1 MSVKLEPHNVTGY
14 GAVTEEFKT
23 KNRTALIRPTGT
35 GKSFVVLKLIE
46 DNEGKKVIYLAPSRP
61 ILQQLRNNMKQN
73 GIKYK
78 DANNKK
84 LVEEYTYQK
93 LLSMLKNDELQLEA
107 DYIILDE
114 FHHCGAPEWGLA
126 VEELLRQNPNAK
138 VLGLSATPIRYF
150 DETIRDMAEEL
161 FGNNIADEMNIA
173 EAIEQGILKEPV
185 YTTGIYDATEIM
197 REYEEKVD
205 KCRDEEKKKVAK
217 EYLKDLRSALDTT
230 VQGLPELLAN
240 SMTNSEG
247 KYVVFC
253 KNIEDMQKKMAE
265 AQKMFGKVNSQME
278 IYSVSS
284 KKYDDEG
291 NEIEISETE
300 NTRQLKKFEKSP
312 ENGKLKLLFSVDML
326 SEGWHYLGLDGVVMM
341 RPTSSPTLFAQQ
353 LGRGLSI
360 GGDKQPIII
369 DLVNNADSIRVIE
382 NFYREFGNG
391 DKKSHSVLSGIKI
404 SREMRDATEIIKK
417 VDSLIQRKEYL
428 TYEEKLELMLD
439 YIKSIEGTDE
449 KFTTDSQY
457 KGYNLGHMR
466 ANLRANYWNG
476 ALKIDDELL
485 QKFIEAGII
494 IEKPERIRTTLQE
507 KYDFL
512 ISMIGK
518 SEEELKDAKMESG
531 LSYMD
536 ARSWIQHQYNSGKLE
551 LEPEQIKVLKD
562 NGILNLSTNEI
573 KGLESKYGI
582 SSRDVK
588 KISNEYGDIDEF
600 MEKFK
605 RGEVDYEFLSGT
617 YVGARDIIVSE
628 KDLTVG
634 QKKAYV
640 DLAYRIFGLGNE
652 DKNIKRIIDI
662 DQLDK
667 RIQNLRDRDKE
678 IIIKRFGLDGK
689 MYSCDEI
696 GNLFGITGGAVSNY
710 TPKILRQ
717 IGYSHRNRHNKVLI
731 WDNDMQK
738 INDRVDKLKEE
749 EKMVDSFE
757 KLLIYLN
764 EQEEYSN
771 INAEEIAKL
780 DLDLSDEQIKILQ
793 LYYENTSCDKENVEL
808 YLENF
813 YRDNLE
819 KHLNEKYNLA
829 VSKRYHEKFMEIYS
843 ELEEDYM
850 ENEDIF
856 NPDSII
862 TGKIIKDISI
872 EDIEKEIERH
882 DVDVNAFS
890 ISTLGKAAIRQAD
903 AEYIYKIFQMT
914 DVNRKEFKEALKN
927 IKGLPEEDIENIVYE
942 KYINDKT
949 EDEEIIFKDEDSIDE
964 LGLDIHE
971 YNALRRQGI
980 DTIGQLLSL
989 YDIERAWTDL
999 RNIKNIGSKGY
1010 DKVLKLLEKSNLVH
1024 KGKPTSEAERV
1035 VLSEYIDIPVEEI
1048 GEEMS
1053 VRAYNYLKREGLN
1066 NIGDIL
1072 TLYDEEKGQIVFP
1085 KRINVGNKTFQEILA
1100 LLEEKSFLYDGKP
1113 VKKGKE
1119 DAVSSVDRE
1128 LQRIFDLDEVDIDT
1142 NEQKDSYDNNLDI
1155 DTEVDEYKQ
1164 EGQKEDEQ
1172 EETKGEMRKEES
1184 EQEQQQNNDV
1194 QEEIKEETQEQQES
1208 NLNNEYQEL
1217 VLQIM
1222 ECDTE
1227 YDEIQKN
1234 FEVINLKRDTI
1245 KTKIEELIN
1254 QIDETANNNVTQT
1267 AAVTLMEAFELLQE
1281 QRALLKE
1288 IEVKL
1293 NEMNEV
1299 EKANREK
1306 RNELTKRLTEIIRGG
1321 E

>member
-73 GIKYK
+73 RIKYK

-84 LVEEYTYQK
+84 LVKEYTYQK
-93 LLSMLKNDELQLEA
+93 LLSMLKNDELHLEA

-217 EYLKDLRSALDTT
+217 EYLKDLRYALDTT

-240 SMTNSEG
+240 SMTNPEG

-278 IYSVSS
+278 LYSVSS

-300 NTRQLKKFEKSP
+300 NIRQLKKFEKSL

-391 DKKSHSVLSGIKI
+391 DKKTHSVLSGIKI
-404 SREMRDATEIIKK
+404 SRKMRDATEILNK
-417 VDSLIQRKEYL
+417 VDSLVQRKEYL

-439 YIKSIEGTDE
+439 YIKSIEGSDE

-494 IEKPERIRTTLQE
+494 IEKPERIRTTAQE
-507 KYDFL
+507 KYNFL
-512 ISMIGK
+512 VSMIGK

-531 LSYMD
+531 LSYTD
-536 ARSWIQHQYNSGKLE
+536 ARSWIQHQYNIGKLE
-551 LEPEQIKVLKD
+551 LDPEQIETLKD
-562 NGILNLSTNEI
+562 NSILRLSTDEI
-573 KGLESKYGI
+573 KGLESKYGL

-588 KISNEYGDIDEF
+588 KISNDYGDIDEF

-605 RGEVDYEFLSGT
+605 RSEVDYEFSSGT
-617 YVGARDIIVSE
+617 YVGSRDIIVSE
-628 KDLTVG
+628 KDLTVE

-640 DLAYRIFGLGNE
+640 DLAYRIFRLGNE

-667 RIQNLRDRDKE
+667 RIQKLRDRDKE

-689 MYSCDEI
+689 MCTCDEI
-696 GNLFGITGGAVSNY
+696 GKIYGITG
-710 TPKILRQ
+710 
-717 IGYSHRNRHNKVLI
+717 
-731 WDNDMQK
+731 
-738 INDRVDKLKEE
+738 
-749 EKMVDSFE
+749 
-757 KLLIYLN
+757 
-764 EQEEYSN
+764 
-771 INAEEIAKL
+771 
-780 DLDLSDEQIKILQ
+780 
-793 LYYENTSCDKENVEL
+793 
-808 YLENF
+808 
-813 YRDNLE
+813 
-819 KHLNEKYNLA
+819 
-829 VSKRYHEKFMEIYS
+829 
-843 ELEEDYM
+843 
-850 ENEDIF
+850 
-856 NPDSII
+856 
-862 TGKIIKDISI
+862 
-872 EDIEKEIERH
+872 
-882 DVDVNAFS
+882 
-890 ISTLGKAAIRQAD
+890 
-903 AEYIYKIFQMT
+903 
-914 DVNRKEFKEALKN
+914 
-927 IKGLPEEDIENIVYE
+927 
-942 KYINDKT
+942 
-949 EDEEIIFKDEDSIDE
+949 
-964 LGLDIHE
+964 
-971 YNALRRQGI
+971 RRC
-980 DTIGQLLSL
+980 
-989 YDIERAWTDL
+989 
-999 RNIKNIGSKGY
+999 K
-1010 DKVLKLLEKSNLVH
+1010 
-1024 KGKPTSEAERV
+1024 
-1035 VLSEYIDIPVEEI
+1035 
-1048 GEEMS
+1048 
-1053 VRAYNYLKREGLN
+1053 
-1066 NIGDIL
+1066 
-1072 TLYDEEKGQIVFP
+1072 
-1085 KRINVGNKTFQEILA
+1085 
-1100 LLEEKSFLYDGKP
+1100 
-1113 VKKGKE
+1113 
-1119 DAVSSVDRE
+1119 
-1128 LQRIFDLDEVDIDT
+1128 
-1142 NEQKDSYDNNLDI
+1142 
-1155 DTEVDEYKQ
+1155 
-1164 EGQKEDEQ
+1164 
-1172 EETKGEMRKEES
+1172 
-1184 EQEQQQNNDV
+1184 
-1194 QEEIKEETQEQQES
+1194 
-1208 NLNNEYQEL
+1208 
-1217 VLQIM
+1217 
-1222 ECDTE
+1222 
-1227 YDEIQKN
+1227 
-1234 FEVINLKRDTI
+1234 
-1245 KTKIEELIN
+1245 
-1254 QIDETANNNVTQT
+1254 
-1267 AAVTLMEAFELLQE
+1267 
-1281 QRALLKE
+1281 
-1288 IEVKL
+1288 
-1293 NEMNEV
+1293 
-1299 EKANREK
+1299 
-1306 RNELTKRLTEIIRGG
+1306 
-1321 E
+1321 

>member
-14 GAVTEEFKT
+14 RAVTEEFKT

-93 LLSMLKNDELQLEA
+93 LLSMLKNDELHLEA

-114 FHHCGAPEWGLA
+114 FHHCGAPEWGVA

-230 VQGLPELLAN
+230 VQGLSELLAN
-240 SMTNSEG
+240 SMTNPKG

-278 IYSVSS
+278 LYSVSS
-284 KKYDDEG
+284 KKYDEG

-326 SEGWHYLGLDGVVMM
+326 SEGWHYLGLDGVIMM

-391 DKKSHSVLSGIKI
+391 DKKTHSVLSGIKI

-457 KGYNLGHMR
+457 KGYNLGQMR

-476 ALKIDDELL
+476 ALKIDNELL
-485 QKFIEAGII
+485 QKFIDAGII

-518 SEEELKDAKMESG
+518 SEEELKNAKMESG
-531 LSYMD
+531 LSYTD
-536 ARSWIQHQYNSGKLE
+536 ARKWIQRQYNSGKLD
-551 LEPEQIKVLKD
+551 LKPEQIKILKD
-562 NGILNLSTNEI
+562 NGFLSLSTDEI
-573 KGLESKYGI
+573 KGLENKYGI

-588 KISNEYGDIDEF
+588 KISNDYGDIDEF

-605 RGEVDYEFLSGT
+605 RGEIDYQFLEGT
-617 YVGARDIIVSE
+617 FVGARDIILSE
-628 KDLTVG
+628 KDLTVK

-640 DLAYRIFGLGNE
+640 DLIYKIYKLDEQEHGNF
-652 DKNIKRIIDI
+652 NRIINI
-662 DQLDK
+662 DELDEC
-667 RIQNLRDRDKE
+667 IQRLGYRDRD

-689 MYSCDEI
+689 RYSCEEI
-696 GNLFGITGGAVSNY
+696 GRLYGMQGQSVSNGI
-710 TPKILRQ
+710 PNIFRKIRGLSRDSYRD
-717 IGYSHRNRHNKVLI
+717 IYRERKHKIIIRDEN
-731 WDNDMQK
+731 MQF
-738 INDRVDKLKEE
+738 INDSDNKLKEQE
-749 EKMVDSFE
+749 EMVDSFE
-757 KLLIYLN
+757 KLLIYLS
-764 EQEEYSN
+764 EQEELYAS
-771 INAEEIAKL
+771 IDIQELSKL
-780 DLDLSDEQIKILQ
+780 NLDLSDNQIRILQ
-793 LYYENTSCDKENVEL
+793 LYFDNRFCYREDVEV
-808 YLENF
+808 YLQDF
-813 YRDNLE
+813 YKKDLE
-819 KHLNEKYNLA
+819 KHIKERRDIE
-829 VSKRYHEKFMEIYS
+829 VSKRYHERFMEIYS

-862 TGKIIKDISI
+862 TGRKIREI
-872 EDIEKEIERH
+872 EVENEKEES
-882 DVDVNAFS
+882 VFNVNMFS
-890 ISTLGKAAIRQAD
+890 ISTLGKARLRQAGN
-903 AEYIYKIFQMT
+903 ETIKRIFNSTKEGEKEFANALKGIGLDDYDIEEIVKNYNNVEHEDEEIGT
-914 DVNRKEFKEALKN
+914 DIFIEKLDLSVIGFNFLKRAGINTVGELLNLYNEEDGWTAAAIIGLHVKEFKEIIGILED
-927 IKGLPEEDIENIVYE
+927 KGF
-942 KYINDKT
+942 
-949 EDEEIIFKDEDSIDE
+949 II
-964 LGLDIHE
+964 
-971 YNALRRQGI
+971 
-980 DTIGQLLSL
+980 
-989 YDIERAWTDL
+989 
-999 RNIKNIGSKGY
+999 
-1010 DKVLKLLEKSNLVH
+1010 
-1024 KGKPTSEAERV
+1024 
-1035 VLSEYIDIPVEEI
+1035 
-1048 GEEMS
+1048 
-1053 VRAYNYLKREGLN
+1053 
-1066 NIGDIL
+1066 
-1072 TLYDEEKGQIVFP
+1072 
-1085 KRINVGNKTFQEILA
+1085 
-1100 LLEEKSFLYDGKP
+1100 DGKP
-1113 VKKGKE
+1113 IHLQQEKKEYIKSFIENKE
-1119 DAVSSVDRE
+1119 QDVQSIKKE
-1128 LQRIFDLDEVDIDT
+1128 E
-1142 NEQKDSYDNNLDI
+1142 EQEEQIQD
-1155 DTEVDEYKQ
+1155 
-1164 EGQKEDEQ
+1164 GQKEQQEDEQ
-1172 EETKGEMRKEES
+1172 K
-1184 EQEQQQNNDV
+1184 EQQED
-1194 QEEIKEETQEQQES
+1194 EQQES
-1208 NLNNEYQEL
+1208 NLKKKYEGL
-1217 VLQIM
+1217 VSQIL

-1227 YDEIQKN
+1227 YAELQKS
-1234 FEVINLKRDTI
+1234 EKVLNLKRENVER
-1245 KTKIEELIN
+1245 KIEELIN
-1254 QIDETANNNVTQT
+1254 QINETSSNNVTQT
-1267 AAVTLMEAFELLQE
+1267 VALTLMKAFDLVQE
-1281 QRALLKE
+1281 QKSLLKE
-1288 IEVKL
+1288 IEKKL
-1293 NEMNEV
+1293 NEMKEV
-1299 EKANREK
+1299 EKANRGK
-1306 RNELTKRLTEIIRGG
+1306 RDEFTKRLTEVIRGG

>member
-93 LLSMLKNDELQLEA
+93 LLSMLKNDELHLEA

-126 VEELLRQNPNAK
+126 VEDLLRQNPNAK

-240 SMTNSEG
+240 SMTNPEG

-278 IYSVSS
+278 LYSVSS

-391 DKKSHSVLSGIKI
+391 DKKVHSVLSGIKI

-449 KFTTDSQY
+449 KFTSDSQY

-485 QKFIEAGII
+485 QKFIDAGII
-494 IEKPERIRTTLQE
+494 IEKPERVRTTAQQ

-512 ISMIGK
+512 VSMIGK
-518 SEEELKDAKMESG
+518 DEEELKSAKMESG
-531 LSYMD
+531 LSYTD
-536 ARSWIQHQYNSGKLE
+536 ARAWIQHQYNSGKLD
-551 LEPEQIKVLKD
+551 LNPEQIETLKD
-562 NGILNLSTNEI
+562 NGLLRLSANEI

-605 RGEVDYEFLSGT
+605 RGEIDYKFLAGT
-617 YVGARDIIVSE
+617 FVGSTEIVVSE
-628 KDLTVG
+628 KDLTVR
-634 QKKAYV
+634 QKKAYIDLV
-640 DLAYRIFGLGNE
+640 DKMYALYITYE
-652 DKNIKRIIDI
+652 SDKKRIINI
-662 DQLDK
+662 DVLDK
-667 RIQNLRDRDKE
+667 IIQELREIDKD
-678 IIIKRFGLDGK
+678 IIIKRYGLDGGK
-689 MYSCDEI
+689 AYTCDEI
-696 GNLFGITGGAVSNY
+696 GKLYGISGGAISNRTLNIIKHIRRSFY
-710 TPKILRQ
+710 RRR
-717 IGYSHRNRHNKVLI
+717 GNKDVI
-731 WDNDMQK
+731 TWDSDMK
-738 INDRVDKLKEE
+738 ELNESEDKLKKEE
-749 EKMVDSFE
+749 EKIDSFE
-757 KLLIYLN
+757 KLLIYLS
-764 EQEEYSN
+764 EQVEPYAY
-771 INAEEIAKL
+771 INTQELSKL
-780 DLDLSDEQIKILQ
+780 NLDLSDNQIKTLQ
-793 LYYENTSCDKENVEL
+793 LYFDNNLCSRDDVEV
-808 YLENF
+808 YLQDF
-813 YRDNLE
+813 YKKDLE
-819 KHLNEKYNLA
+819 KHIKERRDVEA
-829 VSKRYHEKFMEIYS
+829 SKRYHERFMEIYS

-862 TGKIIKDISI
+862 TGRKIR
-872 EDIEKEIERH
+872 EIEAENEKKES
-882 DVDVNAFS
+882 VFNVNMFS
-890 ISTLGKAAIRQAD
+890 ISTLCKARLRQAGN
-903 AEYIYKIFQMT
+903 ETIKRIFNST
-914 DVNRKEFKEALKN
+914 KEGEKEFVNALKG
-927 IKGLPEEDIENIVYE
+927 IGLDDYDIEELVENY
-942 KYINDKT
+942 YIEEH
-949 EDEEIIFKDEDSIDE
+949 EDETKGVDTLIEDLELNIRAYNCIKRAGIKTVEELLERIQTEGDFLKIRNLGHKSMKEIIDVIHKLGYKFTYETEEVSEKEDSIDV
-964 LGLDIHE
+964 GKQKQSTIDILDTGKKKKE
-971 YNALRRQGI
+971 QKKK
-980 DTIGQLLSL
+980 DEQ
-989 YDIERAWTDL
+989 IER
-999 RNIKNIGSKGY
+999 
-1010 DKVLKLLEKSNLVH
+1010 
-1024 KGKPTSEAERV
+1024 
-1035 VLSEYIDIPVEEI
+1035 
-1048 GEEMS
+1048 
-1053 VRAYNYLKREGLN
+1053 
-1066 NIGDIL
+1066 
-1072 TLYDEEKGQIVFP
+1072 
-1085 KRINVGNKTFQEILA
+1085 
-1100 LLEEKSFLYDGKP
+1100 
-1113 VKKGKE
+1113 KE
-1119 DAVSSVDRE
+1119 D
-1128 LQRIFDLDEVDIDT
+1128 
-1142 NEQKDSYDNNLDI
+1142 EQ
-1155 DTEVDEYKQ
+1155 EE
-1164 EGQKEDEQ
+1164 QKEDEQ
-1172 EETKGEMRKEES
+1172 EEQIQDEQKEQKED
-1184 EQEQQQNNDV
+1184 EQEEQIQD
-1194 QEEIKEETQEQQES
+1194 EQQES
-1208 NLNNEYQEL
+1208 NLKKEYEGL
-1217 VLQIM
+1217 ASQIL

-1227 YDEIQKN
+1227 YAELQKSE
-1234 FEVINLKRDTI
+1234 EVLNLKRENVER
-1245 KTKIEELIN
+1245 KIEELIN
-1254 QIDETANNNVTQT
+1254 QINETSSNNVTQT
-1267 AAVTLMEAFELLQE
+1267 VALTLMKAFDLVQE
-1281 QRALLKE
+1281 QKSLLKE
-1288 IEVKL
+1288 IDEKL
-1293 NEMNEV
+1293 NEMKEV

-1306 RNELTKRLTEIIRGG
+1306 RDEFTKRLTEIIRGG